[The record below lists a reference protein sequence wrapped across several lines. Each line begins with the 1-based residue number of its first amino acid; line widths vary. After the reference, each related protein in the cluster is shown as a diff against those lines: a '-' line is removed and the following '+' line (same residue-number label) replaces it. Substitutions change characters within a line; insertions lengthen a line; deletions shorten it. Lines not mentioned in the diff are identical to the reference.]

1 MIGSA
6 ASAVQ
11 CIPEIARMAAHL
23 TVLQRT
29 PNWVLPKN
37 DQPYRAEKLEYFKYA
52 PDAVEQ
58 NRARLW
64 SEFEGFLMLTDA
76 DRYQKAVEA
85 GLGNIALL
93 DNSETRSRL
102 TPAYSFG
109 CKRVL
114 LSSKYY
120 QAFNRANVALVID
133 DIARVTLRGV
143 VTNDGA
149 EHVLATLVYA
159 TGFKVT
165 LSILGRCRG
174 PRRPTPGGRLE

>member
-1 MIGSA
+1 M
-6 ASAVQ
+6 
-11 CIPEIARMAAHL
+11 
-23 TVLQRT
+23 
-29 PNWVLPKN
+29 
-37 DQPYRAEKLEYFKYA
+37 
-52 PDAVEQ
+52 
-58 NRARLW
+58 
-64 SEFEGFLMLTDA
+64 
-76 DRYQKAVEA
+76 
-85 GLGNIALL
+85 
-93 DNSETRSRL
+93 
-102 TPAYSFG
+102 
-109 CKRVL
+109 